1 MAKRRSTYQKIGWNR
16 HGGGNDCGCHK
27 EEEFHKTVCDR
38 AKTEMQPDDTA
49 ITKRVFGGKKDE
61 LPPDNSTTPGTDCK
75 NKSDEKLFRDIYT
88 GPKKDTI
95 PDEKEAL
102 RRIYG
107 NPAEIDIKRTC
118 EYEKNVHS
126 GVHECPTHD
135 CDCHREEK
143 LNYSPE
149 QINALLKKVEE
160 GADGLAIVDLKG
172 KTAGDSIPRI
182 PVQCIFS
189 YDEKEVE
196 TIPFTRNGVTGTLVF
211 VDIAEEGIENA
222 RLYYI
227 VGRTILNIWPITD
240 APEWTKVWTKKQL
253 EMIMELRDNLSLTT
267 NR

>member
-1 MAKRRSTYQKIGWNR
+1 MEKHRSTYQMIGWNR

-38 AKTEMQPDDTA
+38 AKTEMQPDD
-49 ITKRVFGGKKDE
+49 
-61 LPPDNSTTPGTDCK
+61 
-75 NKSDEKLFRDIYT
+75 
-88 GPKKDTI
+88 
-95 PDEKEAL
+95 
-102 RRIYG
+102 
-107 NPAEIDIKRTC
+107 
-118 EYEKNVHS
+118 
-126 GVHECPTHD
+126 
-135 CDCHREEK
+135 CDCHRKEK

-211 VDIAEEGIENA
+211 VDIVEEGIENA

-227 VGRTILNIWPITD
+227 AGRTILNIWPITD